1 MKKLPEKVVLPL
13 TIVIALVLYL
23 VQRKIM
29 NPLND
34 RYASLLIVTSII
46 NFIRVFLRASI
57 GMSFVSLA
65 YFIHKYAVKYIPRFN
80 EEPSL
85 LKRIALIILGA
96 LMLGINIYLSTVNDA
111 VDMHYIIL
119 NNVALYYIGAL
130 LGGYGIIII
139 CNNLPALKLVTY
151 YGRNSLVVMAC
162 HVNFYILYAA
172 LRIALKIDQY
182 TTHAKHYIFLAVTVA
197 FVFFFSTIVI
207 EGIKRFFPFVLGK
220 PFVNPFKK

>member
-1 MKKLPEKVVLPL
+1 
-13 TIVIALVLYL
+13 
-23 VQRKIM
+23 M

-34 RYASLLIVTSII
+34 MYASLLIVTSII

-80 EEPSL
+80 EAPSL

-119 NNVALYYIGAL
+119 NNVALY
-130 LGGYGIIII
+130 
-139 CNNLPALKLVTY
+139 
-151 YGRNSLVVMAC
+151 
-162 HVNFYILYAA
+162 
-172 LRIALKIDQY
+172 
-182 TTHAKHYIFLAVTVA
+182 
-197 FVFFFSTIVI
+197 
-207 EGIKRFFPFVLGK
+207 
-220 PFVNPFKK
+220 